1 MTEESQKKSLVI
13 SSKKGVP
20 VYSENPSVPN
30 PEDIKRRKAVRYGN
44 EQKGF
49 VVDGG
54 SGEVLGIGGMGF
66 YEFEE
71 VDNAKFVKMFLAG
84 IKQAA
89 GLSKAGLTIFEIIYS
104 AVQDTPNNDKVELS
118 YYSASKKIHGLN
130 DRTYQRGLRELLDRE
145 FLFRSPSDGVFFV
158 NIRYMFNGDRLAF
171 VKGYTRKKT
180 KQNIEQRDLFAALEE
195 SSQTETPNNDP

>member
-1 MTEESQKKSLVI
+1 MTENSQKNDLII
-13 SSKKGVP
+13 SQKQGVP
-20 VYSENPSVPN
+20 VYSKNPSVPN
-30 PEDIKRRKAVRYGN
+30 PDDIKRRKAVRYGN

-89 GLSKAGLTIFEIIYS
+89 GLSKAGLAVFELVYS
-104 AVQDTPNNDKVELS
+104 FVQENPNNDEVKLS
-118 YYSASKKIHGLN
+118 FYNASEYIKGLN
-130 DRTYQRGLRELLDRE
+130 ERTYRRGLRELLDRE
-145 FLFRSPSDGVFFV
+145 FLFRSSIDGVFYV

-180 KQNIEQRDLFAALEE
+180 RANLEQRDLFDALAIP
-195 SSQTETPNNDP
+195 SQGGNDNGNP